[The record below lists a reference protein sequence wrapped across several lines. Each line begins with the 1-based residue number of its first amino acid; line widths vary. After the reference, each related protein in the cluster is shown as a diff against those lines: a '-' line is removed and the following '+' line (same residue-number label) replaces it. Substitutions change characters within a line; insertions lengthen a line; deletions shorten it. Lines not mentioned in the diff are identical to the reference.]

1 MIDGGFSLVERL
13 ARWQLDCPTL
23 VDPVLGPVGGAVR
36 EAARPPSAEAPA
48 DDLAPV
54 AILSEN

>member
-1 MIDGGFSLVERL
+1 MSGGFSLVDRL

-23 VDPVLGPVGGAVR
+23 VDPVLGARTGPVPETV
-36 EAARPPSAEAPA
+36 RPPTSDAPG
-48 DDLAPV
+48 DELAPV

>member
-1 MIDGGFSLVERL
+1 MEAGFSLVERL

-23 VDPVLGPVGGAVR
+23 VDPVLGVR
-36 EAARPPSAEAPA
+36 ADSVRDAGRARSGEAPG
-48 DDLAPV
+48 DELAQV

>member
-1 MIDGGFSLVERL
+1 MEAGFSLVERL

-23 VDPVLGPVGGAVR
+23 VDPGLG
-36 EAARPPSAEAPA
+36 ARADSIRDEVPARSGEAPG
-48 DDLAPV
+48 DELAQV